1 MKSFRNE
8 RGVAL
13 MLALML
19 SFISLAIIAAVVY
32 LVTQGTTISGIQKRY
47 QTAQESAKGGVELV
61 TKEIIER
68 TVGSG
73 DLSAEKTSIQT
84 DYSLVSLAFPATTT
98 TACLQQKLLLSTQ
111 IRGVNKW
118 TNCNPGNMTLDPK
131 DSPDVTFQLSG
142 LTPEQSFSVFAKI
155 VDTVGGNTDTS
166 GLGLEGL
173 GVVESGSGMVTPK
186 HDPFMYRVEVQSE
199 RTANPDERA
208 NISVLYAY

>member
-1 MKSFRNE
+1 
-8 RGVAL
+8 
-13 MLALML
+13 MLAMIL
-19 SFISLAIIAAVVY
+19 SFISLAIIAAVIY
-32 LVTQGTTISGIQKRY
+32 LVTQGTTISGVQKRY

-68 TVGSG
+68 TVGSAVSG
-73 DLSAEKTSIQT
+73 TLDGEKTSIQT
-84 DYSLVSLAFPATTT
+84 GYSLVSLAFPATTS

-111 IRGVNKW
+111 IRGVNNW
-118 TNCNPGNMTLDPK
+118 TSCTPGNMTLDPK

-142 LTPEQSFSVFAKI
+142 LTPEQSFNVFAKI
-155 VDTVGGNTDTS
+155 ADTVGGNTDTS

-186 HDPFMYRVEVQSE
+186 HNPYMYRVEVQSE
-199 RTANPDERA
+199 RAANADERA